1 MKLLRLQQILS
12 KAGVASRRR
21 AEALITEGRVSVNG
35 EVVTTLGAK
44 AHPEEDVVTVDGERV
59 GAAQEPATIVLHKP
73 RGVMTT
79 LDDPQGRETVAD
91 LVRDEPYRF
100 VPVGRL
106 DYQTEGLLLLTT
118 DGELVN
124 RLLHPSYHVPKVY
137 QVRVKGRLRA
147 PALDALREGV
157 ELDDGPTR
165 PTVVELLEE
174 GERTTWIE
182 IVVTEGRN
190 RLVRRMVD
198 AVGHPA
204 QRVVRTEMA
213 TLDLGA
219 LKPGQYTYLA
229 SLELSAVYRTAGL
242 PAPKLC
248 ARALEAAGEPQG
260 KARRG
265 RGPLP
270 GAPADPPSPD
280 RAHKARGRRAGRGE
294 PDEARRPKGTG
305 GEARGGV
312 GASAPEGRQKARR
325 PKGTE
330 GEARGGGGASAPEGR
345 QKARRPKGTG
355 GEARGGGGASA
366 PEGRQKAR
374 RPKGTE
380 GEARGGGG
388 ASAPEGRQKARRPKG
403 TEGEARGGGGA
414 SAPEGRQKARW
425 PPGRAR
431 VSAGGE
437 GDGGSPDA
445 PRGRGGRGGKSA
457 YGERRGPEAEPAEG
471 ASPRP
476 RGRGG
481 RGGKS
486 AHGERG
492 GPEGEGASPRPRTR
506 RAAEGRSPK
515 GRSSPR
521 SRRPP
526 GPRRGR

>member
-44 AHPEEDVVTVDGERV
+44 AHPEEDVITVDGERV

-229 SLELSAVYRTAGL
+229 SLELGAVYRTAGL

-374 RPKGTE
+374 RP
-380 GEARGGGG
+380 
-388 ASAPEGRQKARRPKG
+388 
-403 TEGEARGGGGA
+403 
-414 SAPEGRQKARW
+414 
-425 PPGRAR
+425 PGRAR
-431 VSAGGE
+431 VPAGGE

-457 YGERRGPEAEPAEG
+457 HGERGGPEAEAGEG
-471 ASPRP
+471 ASPWP

-486 AHGERG
+486 AHEERG
-492 GPEGEGASPRPRTR
+492 GPEGKGASPRPRTR

-526 GPRRGR
+526 GPRRGC